1 MAGEVL
7 KKRREELGL
16 EIKEVAERIKIKAEY
31 LSSIEEDRFEKL
43 PVAVYTIGY
52 IRCYAEFLQV
62 DPEPILA
69 IYSGHLSYPPPSTIL
84 PVSSSMKKV
93 PFSYYVIPLLIFL
106 LIGLTIFI
114 VVRQND
120 YDSPLRQLTAP
131 STPVQTAIPQPVPAP
146 TISPVVPQP
155 VQPEKTQPEPPMQ
168 TVSPVIPPPV
178 QPVPDVRP
186 QPRERAAAGTGHTI
200 EITAQE
206 LTWVQITYAG
216 GKSEEALLRPGTAKT
231 WNFPDTA
238 VLKMGNAGGAKL
250 SLDGRDI
257 GIPGSKGQIMSIALP
272 ENRRVVKESG
282 TDDRQ

>member
-16 EIKEVAERIKIKAEY
+16 SIKEVAERIKIKAEY

-52 IRCYAEFLQV
+52 IRCYAEYLRV

-93 PFSYYVIPLLIFL
+93 PFSYYVIPLLVFL
-106 LIGLTIFI
+106 LIGLTVFIFK
-114 VVRQND
+114 RQND
-120 YDSPLRQLTAP
+120 SGGQLRQPAP
-131 STPVQTAIPQPVPAP
+131 PALPVQTEKQQPEQPVQTASPVLPQPAQPEQPAQ
-146 TISPVVPQP
+146 TASPVIPQP
-155 VQPEKTQPEPPMQ
+155 VQPM
-168 TVSPVIPPPV
+168 
-178 QPVPDVRP
+178 PDVRT
-186 QPRERAAAGTGHTI
+186 QPREQGAIARGHTI
-200 EITAQE
+200 EITAHE

-216 GKSEEALLRPGTAKT
+216 GKSEEALLRPGMVKA
-231 WNFPDTA
+231 WNFPDKA

-272 ENRRVVKESG
+272 ENRRVVKESV
-282 TDDRQ
+282 TDGGQ